1 MNISAIQTVLSSLSK
16 RRVLVIGD
24 VMLDHYLSGRIERI
38 SPEAPVPVVEVLH
51 EEYRLGG
58 AANVALNLQ
67 SLGAQAILIGITGD
81 DRDGQQFQELLQQS
95 GIQTKG
101 IHIVANRPTTVK
113 TRIMAKQ
120 QQIVRVDREIC
131 TEIKAAEQRA
141 ILKRIKVAIP
151 TVDAVI
157 IEDYDKGLLTS
168 SLIHQILELC
178 KAHDKQVTVD
188 PKFQHFFNYAGV
200 TVFKPNFKELQSN
213 LGITIVTENDFVE
226 AAATLQE
233 RINCD
238 HLVITRGSKG
248 LTIFSKGKHPIQ
260 LPTFAKEVFDVS
272 GAGDTVISVLTLGM
286 AAGLPIREA
295 ALLANHAAGVV
306 CGKMGTSSVTSEE
319 ILASLLDHQK
329 VHA

>member
-16 RRVLVIGD
+16 RRVLVVGD

>member
-67 SLGAQAILIGITGD
+67 SLGAQAILIGIIGD

>member
-67 SLGAQAILIGITGD
+67 SLGAQAILIGIIGD

-101 IHIVANRPTTVK
+101 IHIVASRPTTVK

-178 KAHDKQVTVD
+178 KAHDTQVTVD
-188 PKFQHFFNYAGV
+188 PKFQHFFNYEGV